1 MNKAIGKAFL
11 AASLLFLL
19 LGVFLGY
26 FLAPEVALTH
36 FETVI
41 VTEKSTITLTVTET
55 HREVTTVREI
65 LTTTAKEFSTTTT
78 TVTRLKASAG
88 KVYAICFPRS
98 MGRCEELLLDLISRA
113 NKSIHVMVY
122 SFTLDDLADALIAA
136 HSRSVDVKVIVERDN
151 AYARGS
157 EVNKLLKAGIKVA
170 LDANPYLMHHKVMII
185 DGKIVVT
192 GSYNWSWSAE
202 NRNDENVIVIIDEE
216 VAMSYEE
223 EFDRLWAEAI
233 K

>member
-1 MNKAIGKAFL
+1 LNKAIGKAFL
-11 AASLLFLL
+11 AASLLSLI

-26 FLAPEVALTH
+26 FLTSEEALTH
-36 FETVI
+36 FETVT
-41 VTEKSTITLTVTET
+41 VTEKSTVTLTVTET
-55 HREVTTVREI
+55 HREVTTVKEI
-65 LTTTAKEFSTTTT
+65 LTTTAKEFSTTTIT
-78 TVTRLKASAG
+78 KFKTSAG
-88 KVYAICFPRS
+88 KVYAICFPKS
-98 MGRCEELLLDLISRA
+98 MGGCEELLLDLISRA

-122 SFTLDDLADALIAA
+122 SFTLDDLADALIVA
-136 HSRSVDVKVIVERDN
+136 HSRGVDVKVIVEKDN

-157 EVNKLLKAGIKVA
+157 EVDKLLKAGIKVA

-185 DGKIVVT
+185 DGKIVAT

-223 EFDRLWAEAI
+223 EFNRLWVEAI
-233 K
+233 R